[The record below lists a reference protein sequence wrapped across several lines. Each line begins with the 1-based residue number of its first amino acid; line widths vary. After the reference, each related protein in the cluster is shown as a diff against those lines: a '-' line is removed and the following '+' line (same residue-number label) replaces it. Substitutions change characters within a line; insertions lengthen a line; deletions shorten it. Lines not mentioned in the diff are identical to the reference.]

1 MELGDVGVWCDE
13 GEKAYVSIDGFYA
26 LNKTKDSQKRY
37 SAVDG
42 YMTKRGIP
50 PAEYK
55 VSSASFV
62 TKISAHL
69 TWYIAFLVSQD
80 LPGGF
85 LNFKTEMVL

>member
-1 MELGDVGVWCDE
+1 MDVGFWCYE
-13 GEKAYVSIDGFYA
+13 GEQDYVSIDGFYA
-26 LNKTKDSQKRY
+26 LKKTKDSQKRY

-69 TWYIAFLVSQD
+69 T
-80 LPGGF
+80 
-85 LNFKTEMVL
+85 